1 LPSIAIFGVL
11 GLAGIWLSH
20 RTGFPAA
27 WDPAVPLRRRF
38 AYPVLIGIALG
49 VFLSIADSFVHWTA
63 TFARD
68 SGLPSFNAP
77 FPGSLLFYPGGAILV
92 EVVYRLLPIPLLLWL
107 FTVVS
112 RGRGQE
118 IAFWALAALTS
129 LIEPVQQ
136 DLPDFRAGTEIAVF
150 LNFDG
155 DYALNFTQAFM
166 FRRYGFLTSI
176 VVRVA
181 FYLVWHVAYGNGI
194 CRC

>member
-1 LPSIAIFGVL
+1 M
-11 GLAGIWLSH
+11 
-20 RTGFPAA
+20 
-27 WDPAVPLRRRF
+27 PLRRRF

-49 VFLSIADSFVHWTA
+49 VFVSIADSFVHWTA

-150 LNFDG
+150 LNFAG